1 MAQKL
6 GEAHV
11 LVAADLSRL
20 NKDLKLAADHV
31 NFAALRMSMAIEK
44 AFGSKTLS
52 KGVLKGVTLG
62 LGAFGAV
69 ALATHPAV
77 EALGEAF
84 LNLGHAIIDAT
95 IGPTLEQAADAINAF
110 AEAARKVGFLEAF
123 KTVFSPQTQYT
134 ILGIAGAIMGAMVPA
149 LWAKVTALWASASA
163 SIAAAGG
170 LGALAASVWAAMAP
184 FLAWMAVGAAVVMA
198 AWWLYNN
205 WDQVVNALAAAWQ
218 WIKDVAAQTWE
229 AIKDFFVRIGQ
240 KIAAFFR
247 EHWDELLIIV
257 FNIAGLI
264 VVTVIRHWDKIEAF
278 TKDIWNAIK
287 SFFKSV
293 WEAIKAVIGPPLQSM
308 WNEVTKVW
316 NHIKSSTSSVWN
328 NIKSSLSSTWNT
340 IKSAFSKAWNAIKST
355 ASSVWNAI
363 WIIIR
368 SKVNSIIGIINTLI
382 GAINKAI
389 AGVNK
394 LAGTSFGKISRIP
407 GLASGGIV
415 TSPTLAVV
423 GEGRHPEA
431 VLPLSDRTFSALAEG
446 IVEKMGGGVGG
457 GVVVQQM
464 VVRNDQDIH
473 RIAEELY
480 RLQRRKMRSGL

>member
-6 GEAHV
+6 GEAYV
-11 LVAADLSRL
+11 LVSADLSRL
-20 NKDLKLAADHV
+20 NKDLTAAANHV
-31 NFAALRMSMAIEK
+31 NLAALRMRMSIEK
-44 AFGSKTLS
+44 NLGSKTLS
-52 KGVLKGVTLG
+52 KGVLSGVTIG
-62 LGAFGAV
+62 LAAFGAA

-77 EALGEAF
+77 EALGEAL

-95 IGPTLEQAADAINAF
+95 IGPAIEKAADAINEF
-110 AEAARKVGFLEAF
+110 TEAARKVGFLEAF
-123 KTVFSPQTQYT
+123 KTVFSPETQYT

-149 LWAKVTALWASASA
+149 LWAKVTALWATASA

-184 FLAWMAVGAAVVMA
+184 FLAWIAIGAAVVMA

-205 WDQVVNALAAAWQ
+205 WDQVVNALAAAWE
-218 WIKDVAAQTWE
+218 WIKEKANNIWQS
-229 AIKDFFVRIGQ
+229 IKDFFVSWGK
-240 KIAAFFR
+240 KIVAFFK

-257 FNIAGLI
+257 FNVAGLI
-264 VVTVIRHWDKIEAF
+264 VVTVIRHWDEIKAF
-278 TKDIWNAIK
+278 TSKIWNAIK

-293 WEAIKAVIGPPLQSM
+293 WEGIKSVFGPPLKWLWDQIVKI
-308 WNEVTKVW
+308 WN
-316 NHIKSSTSSVWN
+316 NIKSNTSSVWN
-328 NIKSSLSSTWNT
+328 GIKSSLSSAWNS
-340 IKSAFSKAWNAIKST
+340 IKSAFSKAWNSLKSVASNVWSSIKST
-355 ASSVWNAI
+355 V
-363 WIIIR
+363 R
-368 SKVNSIIGIINTLI
+368 SNVNSVIGFVNKMID
-382 GAINKAI
+382 AINRAI
-389 AGVNK
+389 SGINK
-394 LAGTSFGKISRIP
+394 IAGTSFSKIPRIP

-431 VLPLSDRTFSALAEG
+431 VIPLSERTFRMLAEG
-446 IVEKMGGGVGG
+446 IVSELGGIGG

-464 VVRNDQDIH
+464 IVRNDQDIH